1 MLHSFPFQGTL
12 PDMPHYSCTLTQ
24 TDVYVASVFPCHT
37 VGRVG
42 ALDPGEMLE
51 PQHDPNQ
58 ILERVIDTKVV
69 EPDVV
74 TNVETLNRRIT
85 DNPPLPEQVRNEDVR
100 TSTDDI

>member
-1 MLHSFPFQGTL
+1 
-12 PDMPHYSCTLTQ
+12 MPHYSCTLTQ

-74 TNVETLNRRIT
+74 TNVGTLNRRIT

-100 TSTDDI
+100 TSTKDI